1 MAVIGSTQ
9 LEPVNVLGSYLQ
21 GMELGRANRLARAQ
35 EAAAQMQAQREA
47 EMRNY
52 LATADLSTPEAQNR
66 LLQFGPIGAEIAKNV
81 VTIGAQRAQAS
92 KADYEAQS
100 TRLRD
105 MYNLVSSAKDAPSY
119 ARVRQMATEMGID
132 ISNIPEQYDPAF
144 VEQAKNAVLT
154 AAERL
159 DAEAKARTA
168 RIQERQADVA
178 ERRADVEE
186 REIGLRESEARA
198 KREAARTG
206 VKEDQDVVARTE
218 TAADG
223 TVRMYNKYGEL
234 LKTEAGAGKPSATF
248 EKTKAGREEM
258 QRNLNET
265 LSSLRDIIKPGG
277 LIDQSTGSGFGRGVD
292 IGARFFGKATEG
304 DIALGKLAPIAD
316 QVLKLVPRFE
326 GPQSDKDTQ
335 SYREAA
341 GQLADG
347 TLPNEIRKEAAK
359 TIIDLYTRRK
369 NQFTIQ
375 GAEAAGGDGSWQ
387 DL

>member
-66 LLQFGPIGAEIAKNV
+66 LLQFGPVGAEIAKNV
-81 VTIGAQRAQAS
+81 VTIGAQRAQAA
-92 KADYEAQS
+92 KTDYEAQS

-105 MYNLVSSAKDAPSY
+105 MYNLVSSAKDASSY
-119 ARVRQMATEMGID
+119 ARVRQIATEMGID

-168 RIQERQADVA
+168 GIQERQAKVA
-178 ERRADVEE
+178 ER
-186 REIGLRESEARA
+186 EISLRESEARE
-198 KREAARTG
+198 KREARRTG
-206 VKEDQDVVARTE
+206 VREDEDVVARTE

-248 EKTKAGREEM
+248 EKTKAAREEM

-292 IGARFFGKATEG
+292 IGARFFGTATKG

-375 GAEAAGGDGSWQ
+375 GAEAAGGDGAWQ

>member
-66 LLQFGPIGAEIAKNV
+66 LLQFGPVGAEIAKNV
-81 VTIGAQRAQAS
+81 VTIGAQRAQAA
-92 KADYEAQS
+92 KTDYEAQS

-119 ARVRQMATEMGID
+119 ARVRQIATEMGID
-132 ISNIPEQYDPAF
+132 ISNIPEQYDPVF

-168 RIQERQADVA
+168 RIQERQVGVA
-178 ERRADVEE
+178 ERQAGVGE
-186 REIGLRESEARA
+186 REIDLKESEARA
-198 KREAARTG
+198 KREAERTG
-206 VKEDQDVVARTE
+206 VKEDQNVVARTE

-248 EKTKAGREEM
+248 EKTKAAREETKK
-258 QRNLNET
+258 NLDQAIFELTNATKE
-265 LSSLRDIIKPGG
+265 GG
-277 LIDQSTGSGFGRGVD
+277 LIDQSTGSGIGRGRD
-292 IGARFFGKATEG
+292 IAAGLFGVATEG
-304 DIALGKLAPIAD
+304 SVAIGRLQPIAD
-316 QVLKLVPRFE
+316 LVLKMVPRFE
-326 GPQSDKDTQ
+326 GPQSDKDTE
-335 SYREAA
+335 SYRQAA
-341 GQLADG
+341 GELANPN
-347 TLPNEIRKEAAK
+347 LPTKQRKAAGLEILRLMKE
-359 TIIDLYTRRK
+359 RK

>member
-66 LLQFGPIGAEIAKNV
+66 LLQFGPVGAEIAKNV
-81 VTIGAQRAQAS
+81 VTIGAQRAQAA
-92 KADYEAQS
+92 KTDYEAQS

-105 MYNLVSSAKDAPSY
+105 MYNLVSSAKDASSY
-119 ARVRQMATEMGID
+119 ARVRQIATEMGID

-168 RIQERQADVA
+168 GIQERQAKVA
-178 ERRADVEE
+178 ER
-186 REIGLRESEARA
+186 EISLRESEARE
-198 KREAARTG
+198 KREARRTG
-206 VKEDQDVVARTE
+206 VREDEDVVARTE

-248 EKTKAGREEM
+248 EKTKAAREEM

-292 IGARFFGKATEG
+292 IGARFFGTATKG

-375 GAEAAGGDGSWQ
+375 GAETAGGDGSWQ